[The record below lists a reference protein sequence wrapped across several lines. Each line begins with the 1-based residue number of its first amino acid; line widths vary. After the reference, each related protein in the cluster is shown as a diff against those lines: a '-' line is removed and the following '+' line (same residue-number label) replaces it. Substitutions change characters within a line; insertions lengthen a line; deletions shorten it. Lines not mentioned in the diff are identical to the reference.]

1 VKLNAE
7 KDGKPVA
14 TQYKVRG
21 FPTILFIDNAG
32 KVESTVVGYSTASG
46 FTERLNLIAAA
57 HSGEKRLQDR
67 WKSNPND
74 VETAGK
80 LAAIAALQGKIPEAE
95 GLVTDAEKVDPDN
108 THDQMTLAYNM
119 LGDYYQDKN
128 DLDKAIGYFEKASK
142 TGKETGK
149 VAYARLSLAQCY
161 MGQKKNDA
169 ALAELKSGLA
179 LPDLASDDKEMLE
192 MFIKPLEKQA
202 GGQ

>member
-1 VKLNAE
+1 M
-7 KDGKPVA
+7 A
-14 TQYKVRG
+14 TKYNVHG
-21 FPTILFIDNAG
+21 YPTILFIDNAG

-57 HSGEKRLQDR
+57 HSVEKRLQDR

-95 GLVTDAEKVDPDN
+95 GLVTDAEKIDPDN
-108 THDQMTLAYNM
+108 SHDQLTLAYNM

-128 DLDKAIGYFEKASK
+128 DLDKAIGYFDKASK
-142 TGKETGK
+142 TGKATGK
-149 VAYARLSLAQCY
+149 VAYARLSLA
-161 MGQKKNDA
+161 QKKNDA

-179 LPDLASDDKEMLE
+179 LPDLADDDKEMLE
-192 MFIKPLEKQA
+192 MFVKPLEKQA